1 MCVKVMI
8 FRFSLTV
15 ALIFELGN
23 ITSAQA
29 ASRRFSHQ
37 INGESSFEAMVQT
50 AESIAQA
57 TANQAFADPNTT
69 EIMVNIAGEQEG
81 QIAPVLLLNVTS
93 EQWQRQPSIQ
103 VWASYPGGVKRLL
116 GFDRPI
122 LSPTT
127 TIVTASNP
135 IRDRLTD
142 REANFFK

>member
-1 MCVKVMI
+1 MCVKVII
-8 FRFSLTV
+8 FKFSLTV
-15 ALIFELGN
+15 ALMFELGN

-37 INGESSFEAMVQT
+37 INGESSFEAMRQT